1 MICRKLETE
10 FKKALPD
17 LLLDREQAPEA
28 ARAHVEQCEDCRREL
43 ASLEGTMA
51 ALDGWEGVEPSPFFD
66 ARMAARMR
74 GERSAPPAGWLERIR
89 ARFEYGSNAHL
100 RPLAAGALALLLL
113 IGGGTYAGF
122 AGLRAPV
129 SVTPAA
135 ASATVQDLQSLDENA
150 QLFQQMD
157 SLDQTDNG
165 PGAAGQGATGGAS
178 H

>member
-10 FKKALPD
+10 YKKALPD
-17 LLLDREQAPEA
+17 LLLDRDHAPAA
-28 ARAHVEQCEDCRREL
+28 ARAHVEQCEDCGREL
-43 ASLEGTMA
+43 ASLAATMV
-51 ALDGWEGVEPSPFFD
+51 ALDGWESVEPSPFFD

-74 GERSAPPAGWLERIR
+74 VERSAPPAGWLERIR

-122 AGLRAPV
+122 SGLRTPV

-135 ASATVQDLQSLDENA
+135 SSATVRDLQSLDENA

-157 SLDQTDNG
+157 SLDQGDAG
-165 PGAAGQGATGGAS
+165 QGAAGQGNSGNK
-178 H
+178 